1 MSDEQSDS
9 MPLVSAS
16 IITYN
21 RKDMVTAAIDSVLAQ
36 DYPNME
42 VIVCDDG
49 SSDGTGE
56 VIKERY
62 GDRVTY
68 IYQENQGPVAA
79 RNTTIRA
86 AQGEFIA
93 LQDDDDI
100 WMPEKIG
107 LQVAAMEASPEAG
120 LCYGKCVIATP
131 EDEITDEVFALSDQ
145 GRSGDCFGL
154 FLQKNV
160 IMEPAVMLRSS
171 TLDEVGHFDP
181 ELRGG
186 KDTDLF
192 LRMTLDHPA
201 AYVPEP
207 ILAVREHGGRRTK
220 NATSRRRALHARSLT
235 MAKLLRT
242 LPPEREEFRPTL
254 ARRLVWARI
263 DTLRLAPEEMSWED
277 LTAALVEVY
286 RDTGHVPAPHELAQ
300 GTISTLSEWGR
311 AHPDEIRDRLDE
323 ASLVKL
329 PAKLAVCVEG
339 GRAAPRAARLYTAL
353 GLDHLK
359 RRQLGGTS
367 WIWHGLWRNCGA
379 SIGQSWWAATRWMRA
394 D

>member
-21 RKDMVTAAIDSVLAQ
+21 RKDMVTAAIDSALAQ

-42 VIVCDDG
+42 VVICDDG

-79 RNTTIRA
+79 RNTTL
-86 AQGEFIA
+86 QHTSGKYIA
-93 LQDDDDI
+93 LNSDDDV
-100 WMPEKIG
+100 WLPEKISR
-107 LQVAAMEASPEAG
+107 QVAAMEAYPEAG
-120 LCYGKCVIATP
+120 LCYGKCLLMTP
-131 EDEITDEVFALSDQ
+131 EGEITDQAYALSDK

-186 KDTDLF
+186 KDTDMF
-192 LRMTLDHPA
+192 LRVTLNYPA
-201 AYVPEP
+201 AYVPEAV
-207 ILAVREHGGRRTK
+207 LAVREHSGRRTK
-220 NATSRRRALHARSLT
+220 NPTGRKRALHARALT

-254 ARRLVWARI
+254 ARRLVWARL
-263 DTLRLAPEEMSWED
+263 DTLRLVPEELSWDD
-277 LTAALVEVY
+277 LVGELRSVWQDVAWEPAA
-286 RDTGHVPAPHELAQ
+286 HELAQ
-300 GTISTLSEWGR
+300 GTISTLGDWGR
-311 AHPDEIRDRLDE
+311 AHPDEAGERLSE
-323 ASLVKL
+323 EGLVKL
-329 PAKLAVCVEG
+329 IEKLAVCVEG
-339 GRAAPRAARLYTAL
+339 GRPAPRAARLYTAL
-353 GLDHLK
+353 GLDRLK

>member
-1 MSDEQSDS
+1 MPDDRSES

-49 SSDGTGE
+49 STDGTGE

-62 GDRVTY
+62 GDKVTY
-68 IYQENQGPVAA
+68 IRQENQGPVAA
-79 RNTTIRA
+79 RNTTLEHTS
-86 AQGEFIA
+86 GKYIA
-93 LQDDDDI
+93 LNSDDDI
-100 WMPEKIG
+100 WLPEKISR
-107 LQVAAMEASPEAG
+107 QVAAMEAYPEAG

-131 EDEITDEVFALSDQ
+131 EGAITDETFALSDQ

-171 TLDEVGHFDP
+171 TLDDVGRFDP

-186 KDTDLF
+186 KDTDMF
-192 LRMTLDHPA
+192 LRVTLNYPA
-201 AYVPEP
+201 AYIPEP
-207 ILAVREHGGRRTK
+207 ILAVREHDGRRTK
-220 NATSRRRALHARSLT
+220 NATGRQRALHARALT
-235 MAKLLRT
+235 MAKLLVM

-254 ARRLVWARI
+254 ARRLVWARL
-263 DTLRLAPEEMSWED
+263 DTLRLVPEEMSWDELVAGLREVWQD
-277 LTAALVEVY
+277 VAWEPAA
-286 RDTGHVPAPHELAQ
+286 HELAQ
-300 GTISTLSEWGR
+300 GTISTLGDWGR
-311 AHPDEIRDRLDE
+311 AHPDEVGERLSE
-323 ASLVKL
+323 EGLVKL
-329 PAKLAVCVEG
+329 IEKLAVCVEG
-339 GRAAPRAARLYTAL
+339 GRPAPRAARLYTAV
-353 GLDHLK
+353 GLDRIN
-359 RRQLGGTS
+359 RRQPGGAS
-367 WIWHGLWRNCGA
+367 WLWQGLWRNFGA
-379 SIGQSWWAATRWMRA
+379 SVGQSWWAVTHRKRA